1 MQENQE
7 GGINRQIQGTGVF
20 YSIGKMRKRLFF
32 HSFLSFFFLC
42 VHVWN
47 PSFLMLGFYCSQRIS
62 KYYQPLS
69 FILSHLDTGDFQSL
83 TSEILY
89 CLSFQFCVHLKNK
102 HKAQE
107 STIFPCQ
114 SPATENC
121 AAQGWLS
128 KVWSKLWIC
137 LVPMADPILLV
148 SRFLI
153 LPGTKGPIVW
163 EVWVWSHPNFESD

>member
-7 GGINRQIQGTGVF
+7 VGIKRQIQGTCVF

-47 PSFLMLGFYCSQRIS
+47 PSFLMLSFYCSRRIS

-83 TSEILY
+83 TGEILY

-102 HKAQE
+102 QTQSTRIHHLPYHPLVRALPPRTARHRDGCLRCGQSYGFAWCLWLIPFFWYLASSYSQE
-107 STIFPCQ
+107 Q
-114 SPATENC
+114 
-121 AAQGWLS
+121 
-128 KVWSKLWIC
+128 K
-137 LVPMADPILLV
+137 DP
-148 SRFLI
+148 
-153 LPGTKGPIVW
+153 
-163 EVWVWSHPNFESD
+163 